1 MAYKIPEKLR
11 SLEIYDPV
19 TEEYDVRLD
28 ANESYLNVPEEI
40 RNDIMDA
47 IRKVEFNRY
56 PDPLARELR
65 KKAGA
70 FFHVK
75 PELLT
80 AGNGSDELISLIVP
94 NFLDRGDTMLVAVP
108 DFSMYW
114 FYAQFNDIKV
124 ESLQKEENLRT
135 SAEDILE
142 RAKEKNAKLLIF
154 SNPCNPTSLK
164 LSRADII
171 KIIENTDALVIV
183 DEAYMEFAEEG
194 SVLNE
199 IENYDNLIVLKTCSK
214 AFGMAAIRLGF
225 AAANQTLTGLIHA
238 IKSPYN
244 VNSLTQA
251 AGCAILDHPEYLQ
264 FCIKALKNSRDQ
276 LYQGLA
282 ELVARKEDIEDIYET
297 TTNFVF
303 MKMKNAEEIY
313 NQLRARSISIRLM
326 KGYLR
331 ISAGS
336 ERENKAVLD
345 ALEELLR

>member
-114 FYAQFNDIKV
+114 FYAQFNDIIEVFKSYNFPLSV
-124 ESLQKEENLRT
+124 SGITIDRVIEVSKNDKKMDGGKIKFILLSEMGNAYIDRDVT
-135 SAEDILE
+135 DNDMAE
-142 RAKEKNAKLLIF
+142 
-154 SNPCNPTSLK
+154 
-164 LSRADII
+164 
-171 KIIENTDALVIV
+171 ALVGII
-183 DEAYMEFAEEG
+183 D
-194 SVLNE
+194 
-199 IENYDNLIVLKTCSK
+199 
-214 AFGMAAIRLGF
+214 
-225 AAANQTLTGLIHA
+225 
-238 IKSPYN
+238 
-244 VNSLTQA
+244 
-251 AGCAILDHPEYLQ
+251 
-264 FCIKALKNSRDQ
+264 
-276 LYQGLA
+276 
-282 ELVARKEDIEDIYET
+282 
-297 TTNFVF
+297 
-303 MKMKNAEEIY
+303 
-313 NQLRARSISIRLM
+313 
-326 KGYLR
+326 
-331 ISAGS
+331 
-336 ERENKAVLD
+336 
-345 ALEELLR
+345 

>member
-183 DEAYMEFAEEG
+183 D
-194 SVLNE
+194 
-199 IENYDNLIVLKTCSK
+199 
-214 AFGMAAIRLGF
+214 
-225 AAANQTLTGLIHA
+225 
-238 IKSPYN
+238 
-244 VNSLTQA
+244 
-251 AGCAILDHPEYLQ
+251 
-264 FCIKALKNSRDQ
+264 
-276 LYQGLA
+276 
-282 ELVARKEDIEDIYET
+282 
-297 TTNFVF
+297 
-303 MKMKNAEEIY
+303 
-313 NQLRARSISIRLM
+313 
-326 KGYLR
+326 
-331 ISAGS
+331 
-336 ERENKAVLD
+336 
-345 ALEELLR
+345 